1 MTDKRVIKYDV
12 LHEYL
17 GATFILVKRMPNARQ
32 ACIGKVRVYLE
43 NAQSIRY
50 HHLTTEEMLIT
61 LIHLDGLVHRL
72 LLYSARSCAVVMRT
86 CRLALYGCT

>member
-1 MTDKRVIKYDV
+1 MHR
-12 LHEYL
+12 
-17 GATFILVKRMPNARQ
+17 
-32 ACIGKVRVYLE
+32 KVRVYLE

-72 LLYSARSCAVVMRT
+72 LLYSGCVRWLCGPAGWHYT
-86 CRLALYGCT
+86 GALKERGVRYL